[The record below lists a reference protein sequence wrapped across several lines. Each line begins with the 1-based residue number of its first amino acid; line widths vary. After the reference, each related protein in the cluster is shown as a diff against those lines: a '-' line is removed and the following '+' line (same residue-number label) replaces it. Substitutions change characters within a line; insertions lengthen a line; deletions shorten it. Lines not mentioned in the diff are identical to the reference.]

1 MLTDLLAVYHQHLQE
16 QKSLQGQEPLG
27 RSCEVQQA
35 IWRHTP
41 PPQMQ
46 SKTVNCLWRSC
57 DSALHVRK
65 LNWRRLCRNRV
76 KDAPLQVVQHV
87 ASECN
92 RSMVDAKQTVD
103 FDSADAI

>member
-46 SKTVNCLWRSC
+46 SKTVNCL
-57 DSALHVRK
+57 
-65 LNWRRLCRNRV
+65 
-76 KDAPLQVVQHV
+76 
-87 ASECN
+87 
-92 RSMVDAKQTVD
+92 
-103 FDSADAI
+103 